1 MSVHIGQIIARHL
14 SEHGIT
20 KKHLAEQI
28 NRSRDYVYK
37 MLERPYIS
45 TEDLF
50 SISQALEHNFFWY
63 FTEKLMDFSPTAS
76 LGVGVDQNNL
86 QIVELQ
92 KERGYYKKENAYLKE
107 INQLLREKLDM
118 QGGED

>member
-1 MSVHIGQIIARHL
+1 MSVHIGNIIAAHL
-14 SEHGIT
+14 AEHGVT

-50 SISQALEHNFFWY
+50 AISQALQHNFFWY
-63 FTEKLMDFSPTAS
+63 FAEKLTDFPPTTS
-76 LGVGVDQNNL
+76 LMVKPEKHEA
-86 QIVELQ
+86 QIAGLQ
-92 KERGYYKKENAYLKE
+92 KERDHFKKENEYLVE
-107 INQLLREKLDM
+107 INQLLKEKLNS
-118 QGGED
+118 QSNL